1 MTWPR
6 GVKAARCRGLPVGFI
21 MLLLSGFALLT
32 VAHAQPS
39 AKVYRV
45 GWLGHGSAPTGAN
58 AGISDFQQGLRDLGY
73 VDGKNVAVEF
83 RYASGN
89 VDKLPELASEFTRLK
104 VDVIVTSGEPA
115 AFAAKRATN
124 AIPIVAT
131 EFGLDPVKAGLV
143 ASLNRPGGNVTGLS
157 SISEELWQKRLAL
170 LRELVPKLSRIS
182 VLWNP
187 ANPGNV
193 SCLSEIQAAAR
204 AMGMQVQSLE
214 VGDGKALER
223 AFAAIAKDSPDALVT
238 CWDSVTLEYAKPIA
252 EFALKRRLPTLAPLK
267 EYVQAGGLLSFGASL
282 PAHRRRA
289 AYYVDKIFKGAK
301 PADLSVEQPT
311 NFELVVN
318 VSTAKALGLTLP
330 PTVAVLADDLIQ

>member
-1 MTWPR
+1 MPPE
-6 GVKAARCRGLPVGFI
+6 AD
-21 MLLLSGFALLT
+21 
-32 VAHAQPS
+32 AQPA
-39 AKVYRV
+39 AKVYRI
-45 GWLGHGSAPTGAN
+45 GWLGHGNAPTGAN
-58 AGISDFQQGLRDLGY
+58 PGIADFQQGLRDLGY
-73 VDGKNVAVEF
+73 VDGKNVVVEF

-89 VDKLPELASEFTRLK
+89 VDKLPELATEFTRLK

-170 LRELVPKLSRIS
+170 LRELVPRVSRVTI
-182 VLWNP
+182 LWNP
-187 ANPGNV
+187 ANPGNR
-193 SCLSEIQAAAR
+193 SCLDEIRTAAQ
-204 AMGMQVQSLE
+204 AMGMQTQALE
-214 VGDGKALER
+214 VGDGRALER
-223 AFAAIAKDSPDALVT
+223 AFTEIAKAPSDALVT
-238 CWDSVTLEYAKPIA
+238 CWDSVTLEHAKPIA
-252 EFALKRRLPTLAPLK
+252 DFALKRRLPTLAPLK
-267 EYVQAGGLLSFGASL
+267 EYVQAGGLLSFGTSL

-301 PADLSVEQPT
+301 PGELSVEQPT

-318 VSTAKALGLTLP
+318 LTTAKALGLTLP
-330 PTVAVLADDLIQ
+330 PAVVVLADDLIP

>member
-1 MTWPR
+1 MINR
-6 GVKAARCRGLPVGFI
+6 RALGYMGLA
-21 MLLLSGFALLT
+21 FALSAALT
-32 VAHAQPS
+32 VAHGQP
-39 AKVYRV
+39 APKVYRI

-58 AGISDFQQGLRDLGY
+58 PGVADFQQGLRDLGY
-73 VDGKNVAVEF
+73 VDGKNVVVEF

-89 VDKLPELASEFTRLK
+89 VDKLPELANEFARLK

-170 LRELVPKLSRIS
+170 LRELVPRLSRVT

-187 ANPGNV
+187 ANPGNR
-193 SCLSEIQAAAR
+193 SCLDEIRTAAQ
-204 AMGMQVQSLE
+204 AMGMQPQALE
-214 VGDGKALER
+214 VGDGRALER
-223 AFAAIAKDSPDALVT
+223 AFAEIAKAPPDALVT

-267 EYVQAGGLLSFGASL
+267 EYVQAGGLLSFGTSL

-301 PADLSVEQPT
+301 PGDLSVEQPT

-318 VSTAKALGLTLP
+318 LTTAKALGLTLP
-330 PTVAVLADDLIQ
+330 PTVVVLADDLIQ